1 MVSDIMEAMEK
12 ALARA
17 VAEADEEDMEYG
29 DSVDGDDDGA
39 GG

>member
-17 VAEADEEDMEYG
+17 VAEAEEDDMGYA
-29 DSVDGDDDGA
+29 VDDDG
-39 GG
+39 GGGGG